1 MASYPPVPNAGMAIA
16 VIMAA
21 IVIAL
26 SVGFIAIWTVHL
38 LGG

>member
-1 MASYPPVPNAGMAIA
+1 MTNYPPVPNAGMAIV

-26 SVGFIAIWTVHL
+26 GMGFIAIWTVRL